1 MIGEPSTEAG
11 EVDTDDQLKKFVG
24 EAGRVLRETL
34 EDEDTEIDPAE
45 LRGILRRERPW
56 REGDVYLYIMSEM
69 GRVIFDGAK
78 RDREQKNEYG
88 KQYVRDL
95 IMEAMEAGE
104 EIVEY
109 TEGGSLRRGYAER
122 VEVPLDAEED
132 SRVYFVGS
140 GYRVEGGAAW
150 GEWLRC
156 WGKRQGRRVRP
167 VSRSV
172 DAASCGLA

>member
-1 MIGEPSTEAG
+1 MS
-11 EVDTDDQLKKFVG
+11 
-24 EAGRVLRETL
+24 
-34 EDEDTEIDPAE
+34 
-45 LRGILRRERPW
+45 
-56 REGDVYLYIMSEM
+56 YLYIMSEM

-109 TEGGSLRRGYAER
+109 TEGGSLRRGYAVR

-140 GYRVEGGAAW
+140 GYLVEGGQPGGSGCAVGGSGKGGAFGLFLAA
-150 GEWLRC
+150 LMLLLAVLLKRPLAD
-156 WGKRQGRRVRP
+156 GKVR
-167 VSRSV
+167 
-172 DAASCGLA
+172 